1 MTRNRHILTEL
12 PGPKARAL
20 IARDAEVISP
30 SYPRDYPFVMS
41 HGRGTEVWDVDG
53 NRFLDFAAGIAVCST
68 GHAHPQVVQAVKDAA
83 DRFLH
88 ISSDY
93 WHEQMAGLGER
104 LARIAPLGEPAM
116 SFLCQSGTEAVEASI
131 KLARYVTGRSRFI
144 GFLGGFHGRTMGSL
158 AFTSSKY
165 TQQKGFFAT
174 MPGVTHVPYPNPYR
188 AMFAGSDQ
196 GKAVLDYIRMLFER
210 SVPASEVAAILVE
223 PIQGEGG
230 YIVPPDGFLAGLRA
244 LCDEHGILLIFDE
257 VQSGI
262 GRTGRMFASQHW
274 GVQPD
279 IMTLAKGLGSGLPIG
294 AMVAKK
300 RLMSQWK
307 RGAHG
312 NTYGGNPI
320 ACAAANATIDL
331 VEKGHGRQCRHG
343 RRALHGAA
351 ARPGARLSVH
361 RRGSRQGPDDRHGTG
376 RSRCRAHAGARA
388 LRCRHHPRLPQR
400 PAAAV
405 VRRQHGALHAAAER
419 DARGDRRGDGAA
431 AHQPRRSAARA
442 GGLTRCGRDIAVLA
456 AALLGAAAGAAWADG
471 REPVLKQVDLP
482 HSYYW
487 RELYL
492 PQLTT
497 GPSSAGFLPDGELAR
512 VQHGRFA
519 VAPAH
524 RRRRS
529 GRADPCGG
537 RVRLP
542 ARRRARRAQR
552 GVHALRRRRRW
563 NCGGWIWPAAV
574 RRH

>member
-1 MTRNRHILTEL
+1 
-12 PGPKARAL
+12 
-20 IARDAEVISP
+20 
-30 SYPRDYPFVMS
+30 
-41 HGRGTEVWDVDG
+41 
-53 NRFLDFAAGIAVCST
+53 
-68 GHAHPQVVQAVKDAA
+68 
-83 DRFLH
+83 
-88 ISSDY
+88 
-93 WHEQMAGLGER
+93 
-104 LARIAPLGEPAM
+104 M
-116 SFLCQSGTEAVEASI
+116 SFLCQSGTEAVEAAI

-188 AMFAGSDQ
+188 PLFAGDDQ

-312 NTYGGNPI
+312 NTYGGNPL

-331 VEKGHGRQCRHG
+331 VEGGLVGNAATVGAHFMNAACASSPRDYPCIGEVRGKGLMIGMELVEADAERT
-343 RRALHGAA
+343 
-351 ARPGARLSVH
+351 P
-361 RRGSRQGPDDRHGTG
+361 
-376 RSRCRAHAGARA
+376 ARA
-388 LRCRHHPRLPQR
+388 LCD
-400 PAAAV
+400 AV
-405 VRRQHGALHAAAER
+405 ITRAFHNGLLLLSCGASTVRFMPPLNVTREEIDEAMALLRISLDE
-419 DARGDRRGDGAA
+419 
-431 AHQPRRSAARA
+431 
-442 GGLTRCGRDIAVLA
+442 
-456 AALLGAAAGAAWADG
+456 ALLGRGA
-471 REPVLKQVDLP
+471 
-482 HSYYW
+482 
-487 RELYL
+487 
-492 PQLTT
+492 
-497 GPSSAGFLPDGELAR
+497 
-512 VQHGRFA
+512 
-519 VAPAH
+519 
-524 RRRRS
+524 
-529 GRADPCGG
+529 
-537 RVRLP
+537 
-542 ARRRARRAQR
+542 
-552 GVHALRRRRRW
+552 
-563 NCGGWIWPAAV
+563 
-574 RRH
+574 